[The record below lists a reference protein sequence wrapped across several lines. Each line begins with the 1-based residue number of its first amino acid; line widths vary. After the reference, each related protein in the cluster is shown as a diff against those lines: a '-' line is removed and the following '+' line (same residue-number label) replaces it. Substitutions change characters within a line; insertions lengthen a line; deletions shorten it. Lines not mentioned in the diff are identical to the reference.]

1 MTTNLFSTYRQGE
14 NRVTSTF
21 MAVLQ
26 RLSLPNIDRILQ
38 GLLEDSAFSLVS
50 FDNQPRGKKSTPD
63 ARIGTGAA
71 IWIETKT
78 ARNAVRINQVRRHL
92 DSLREGENLLLLTPD
107 ENAPAGLDKRVVWSN
122 FKTLERAVEE
132 ILGDDAEPPS
142 EKESFLLREFLSMLR
157 EDNLLHSAET
167 RVMVLGARFAWPM
180 YELLRVYRC
189 GTNKPMRALRDTDH
203 LAFYA
208 GGEIKPLAPRIK
220 EVVESIDMSQLNEI
234 ESLGNPRKRLA
245 KRLRNRIDHHGQW
258 REFGQAFKVMFLSE
272 PNDEETVKLEEP
284 IINDKKDKNGDPTP
298 FTFGQPRYVT
308 LKSLREARR
317 TSELEFC

>member
-1 MTTNLFSTYRQGE
+1 
-14 NRVTSTF
+14 

-38 GLLEDSAFSLVS
+38 ALLEDSAFSLVS

-78 ARNAVRINQVRRHL
+78 ARSAVRINQVKRHL
-92 DSLREGENLLLLTPD
+92 DTLREGENLLLLTPD
-107 ENAPAGLDKRVVWSN
+107 ENAPSGLDGRVSWSN
-122 FKTLERAVEE
+122 FKTLAGVVEE
-132 ILGDDAEPPS
+132 ILGDDDEPPS
-142 EKESFLLREFLSMLR
+142 EKESFLLREFVSMLR

-180 YELLRVYRC
+180 YELLSVYRC
-189 GTNKPMRALRDTDH
+189 GTNKPMRSLRDSDH

-208 GGEIKPLAPRIK
+208 AGEIKPLAPRI
-220 EVVESIDMSQLNEI
+220 ESVVESIDMRDPKEI
-234 ESLGNPRKRLA
+234 ESLEGSQKRFA
-245 KRLRNRIDHHGQW
+245 KSLRNRIDYHKQW
-258 REFGQAFKVMFLSE
+258 HEFGQAFKVMFLSK
-272 PNDEETVKLEEP
+272 PNNDETVKLENP
-284 IINDKKDKNGDPTP
+284 IVNDKKDKNRNPTP

-308 LKSLREARR
+308 LKSLRKARR